1 MDTFPTVYSWP
12 SSPGSSD
19 SVRYPCAI
27 VPPKGPPAARCGS
40 TCNHWWSSVA
50 SANWSMRACSTV
62 THSEGPKV
70 SPFAAANSAMEW
82 KVLIAASV
90 HQPERLG
97 RATADGLLEDRHLPL
112 LHVAA
117 QQLHGTVVLH
127 LEEVRRDGLAQP
139 QPGALVLVH
148 DDSHLPL
155 LRWPAASGRPGDLK
169 VFNLY

>member
-1 MDTFPTVYSWP
+1 MATFSTVYSWR
-12 SSPGSSD
+12 SSPGNSE

-40 TCNHWWSSVA
+40 TCIHWWSSVA
-50 SANWSMRACSTV
+50 SANWSIRACSTV

-70 SPFAAANSAMEW
+70 SPFAAANSAIES

-90 HQPERLG
+90 HQPEGLG
-97 RATADGLLEDRHLPL
+97 RATADGLLEARHLPV

-117 QQLHGTVVLH
+117 QQLQGTVVLH

-139 QPGALVLVH
+139 QASALVAVDDHTH
-148 DDSHLPL
+148 DL
-155 LRWPAASGRPGDLK
+155 LLCPPEPEPATGAD
-169 VFNLY
+169 F